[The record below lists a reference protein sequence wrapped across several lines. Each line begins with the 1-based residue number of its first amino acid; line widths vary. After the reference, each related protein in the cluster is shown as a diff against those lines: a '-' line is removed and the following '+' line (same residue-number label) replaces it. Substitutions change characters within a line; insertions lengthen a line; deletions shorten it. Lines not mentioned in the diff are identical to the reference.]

1 MNRAEYRRQ
10 TKAAAKKEKQY
21 NLKMSDIE
29 QLRNKMRD
37 EAVVQASNTAFI
49 LLLSLPLIVLRDKY
63 GFGRKRLED
72 FQEFLL
78 AQYECF
84 SAGMITLDEL
94 KGIILAETGMQ
105 VKTEKDFEVQ
115 KE

>member
-10 TKAAAKKEKQY
+10 AKEAVKKEKQF
-21 NLKMSDIE
+21 NLRMSDIE

-63 GFGRKRLED
+63 GFGKKRLED
-72 FQEFLL
+72 FQEELL
-78 AQYECF
+78 KQYECF
-84 SAGMITLDEL
+84 SEGRITLDEL
-94 KGIILAETGMQ
+94 KQVITDETGMQ
-105 VKTEKDFEVQ
+105 IKTEKDFEVF
-115 KE
+115 K